1 MSCWEGWNSKWVL
14 NSYWQRKDL
23 YFKSLMLY
31 QGINKGVYFIII
43 IIIIIIILS
52 MLYIVIGVD
61 WDLCEEGI

>member
-31 QGINKGVYFIII
+31 QGINKGVIII